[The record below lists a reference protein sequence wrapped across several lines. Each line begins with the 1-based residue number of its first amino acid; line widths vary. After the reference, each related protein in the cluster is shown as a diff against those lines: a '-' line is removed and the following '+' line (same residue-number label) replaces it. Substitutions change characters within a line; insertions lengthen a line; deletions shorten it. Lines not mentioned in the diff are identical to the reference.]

1 MNYMAQDAAAK
12 AEEQYTNDLNDSTLK
27 QNQAEMGNINL
38 RLREGED
45 IASRKDNE
53 IVLAG
58 MKNESS
64 ARVGALESGAGG
76 QSMDAYMNDF
86 RAHSARMRYAVGR
99 DQKSDTFKYHR
110 SMEQQKVAALGQIRS
125 QSRPIAQ
132 ASGAAS
138 ALEFAGS
145 AMAIKSDYNRTKAIS
160 SPKVSGAKPT
170 LDDWL
175 G

>member
-12 AEEQYTNDLNDSTLK
+12 SEEQYTNDLNDSTLQ
-27 QNQAEMGNINL
+27 QNSAEMGNINL

-64 ARVGALESGAGG
+64 ARVGALESGAAG
-76 QSMDAYMNDF
+76 QSMDLFMDDFKAY
-86 RAHSARMRYAVGR
+86 SARLRHGVSR
-99 DQKSDTFKYHR
+99 DQKNDAFKFQR
-110 SMEQQKVAALGQIRS
+110 SMEQQRVAALGQMRS

-145 AMAIKSDYNRTKAIS
+145 AMAIKSDYNRTKAIN
-160 SPKVSGAKPT
+160 SPKVGSKPT

-175 G
+175 S